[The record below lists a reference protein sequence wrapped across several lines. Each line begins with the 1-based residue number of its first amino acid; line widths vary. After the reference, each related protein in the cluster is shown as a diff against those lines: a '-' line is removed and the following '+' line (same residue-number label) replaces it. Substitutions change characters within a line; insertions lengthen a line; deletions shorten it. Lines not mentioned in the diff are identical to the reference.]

1 MRRKFPSYLLIVVL
15 FGALL
20 WYTSDVSEAAR
31 ASRGPAL
38 PEDIVSVQGVRVH
51 ESIAADI
58 ELLLEAADADDIELD
73 GYGYR
78 TNTQQIAL
86 RRRHCGP
93 SDYEIY
99 EKPPSECSP
108 PTARPGSS
116 RHEAGLAIDFTYR
129 GRIITSRSSPG
140 FEWLDENASQYGLKN
155 LPSEPWHW
163 STDGR

>member
-1 MRRKFPSYLLIVVL
+1 VL

-20 WYTSDVSEAAR
+20 WYTSDASGDLR
-31 ASRGPAL
+31 ASQGPAL
-38 PEDIVSVQGVRVH
+38 PEDIVSVQGLRVH
-51 ESIAADI
+51 ESIAHDVG
-58 ELLLEAADADDIELD
+58 LLLDAAEADDIDLD

-86 RRRHCGP
+86 RRRHCGS

-116 RHEAGLAIDFTYR
+116 RHQAGLAIDFTYR
-129 GRIITSRSSPG
+129 GRIITSRSSPA
-140 FEWLDENASQYGLKN
+140 FEWLDDNAGRFGLRN

-163 STDGR
+163 SVDGR